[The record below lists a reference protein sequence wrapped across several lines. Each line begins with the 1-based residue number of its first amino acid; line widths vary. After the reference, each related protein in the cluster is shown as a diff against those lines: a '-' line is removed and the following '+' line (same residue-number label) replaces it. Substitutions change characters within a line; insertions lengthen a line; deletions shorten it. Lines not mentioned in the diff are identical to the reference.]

1 MNLRTFFVFGLLALL
16 PFRGLCAGA
25 EPVFPLKKLLISD
38 TEANV
43 RALPD
48 ASGGNAPFFVSNV
61 ALLNGADFPAVVAPF
76 MGQPITQQLAEGI
89 AIAIEKYAKSHD
101 RLLVKFS
108 APINQ
113 DPATGILRMI
123 VAVGQYKDIVV
134 RPTRWF
140 SSKLLIDKLGI
151 KPGDDIKLSVL
162 ENAVNWA
169 NASPFRQVKVL
180 IDPLASQPDKANLI
194 VGVQERI
201 PLRLTLSYDNSGTP
215 ILGENRYTAGIQYG
229 NLWGRDHQISYQYTT
244 TDNTGA
250 LQSHSIDY
258 RWPLPWH
265 HYIQISGGYSKVQPK
280 FGNNGAED
288 FQLNGRNSAIAARY
302 IYPIRG
308 GEAPMEF
315 SAGLDFKDGNN
326 NLLYDGSAIPGTAS
340 ANQVFQ
346 VTLGYTQ
353 VRRDRFGAWLF
364 GLNANLSPGHVTP
377 KNTSKAYTR
386 TDTQV
391 SYATGMLSL
400 QRSII
405 LPHDWS
411 VFSRLALQLASA
423 NIPGSEQIAVGGS
436 TTVRGYNER
445 IETGDEGFV
454 FNTDLQTPALRFHLP
469 TLKNRPP
476 LETRLAVFYDYGT
489 VSYKFPA
496 LGTDLHFK
504 PLASAGLSLRV
515 SLPVNFSLIA
525 DWGWQ
530 INERALQRLTF
541 TDNEPGKDPVPNPQT
556 RIDPDHYN
564 ARGHLKVVL
573 AF

>member
-48 ASGGNAPFFVSNV
+48 ASGGSDPFYITNV
-61 ALLNGADFPAVVAPF
+61 ALLHAPDFPAVVAPF
-76 MGQPITQQLAEGI
+76 IGQPITQQLAEAI

-113 DPATGILRMI
+113 DPSTGILRMI

-151 KPGDDIKLSVL
+151 KPGDDIQVSVL

-180 IDPLASQPDKANLI
+180 IDPLANQPDKANLI

-201 PLRLTLSYDNSGTP
+201 PLRLTLSFDDSGTAL
-215 ILGENRYTAGIQYG
+215 LGDYRYTAGIQYG
-229 NLWGRDHQISYQYTT
+229 NLWGKDHQVSYQFSTS
-244 TDNTGA
+244 DAPGV
-250 LQSHSIDY
+250 LQSHSLDY

-280 FGNNGAED
+280 FGNNGNLD
-288 FQLNGRNSAIAARY
+288 FQLNGKNSAVAARY

-308 GEAPMEF
+308 GDSPIEF
-315 SAGLDFKDGNN
+315 SAGIDFKDGNN
-326 NLLYDGSAIPGTAS
+326 TLLYGGNIYPGTAN
-340 ANQVFQ
+340 ATQTFQ
-346 VTLGYTQ
+346 FTLGFTQ

-364 GLNANLSPGHVTP
+364 GLNASLSPGNV
-377 KNTSKAYTR
+377 TR
-386 TDTQV
+386 TNTKKDFKRVGTEV
-391 SYATGMLSL
+391 RYVTSMLSI

-423 NIPGSEQIAVGGS
+423 NVPGSEQISVGGS
-436 TTVRGYNER
+436 GTVRGYNER
-445 IETGDEGFV
+445 IETGDEGFI
-454 FNTDLQTPALRFHLP
+454 FNTDLQTPALRVNLP
-469 TLKNRPP
+469 FLKQRPP
-476 LETRLAVFYDYGT
+476 LEARLATFYDYGT
-489 VSYKFPA
+489 VSYKFRDTA
-496 LGTDLHFK
+496 DLHLK
-504 PLASAGLSLRV
+504 PLASAGFGLRV
-515 SLPVNFSLIA
+515 SLPVNFSLSA

-530 INERALQRLTF
+530 INQRAAQGLTQ
-541 TDNEPGKDPVPNPQT
+541 NGQVV
-556 RIDPDHYN
+556 RIDPEAYN
-564 ARGHLKVVL
+564 ARGHVKVVL